1 MMSGSHVERLIA
13 DRTRMIA
20 HLRTLSD
27 GDAAR
32 PQWLNNLGNLSL
44 ALYDATG
51 DPSHLDEAVVWHG
64 AAWAD
69 SADGDPA
76 RAGYAANQATSH
88 LQRFRRRNEEDDL
101 TAARERILT
110 ALAITPDEH
119 EHRLGRLHTL
129 GNVLECLARERGDP
143 ADLDEAV
150 RVRDEAL
157 AAPSRGIPSRA
168 VLLTGAGNTVLLR
181 YHTRYD
187 PADLGAALAYHE
199 QALAAA
205 ESDGPRAAAR
215 TNLSTCHADRFQL
228 TGQPGDLAAGIEHAE
243 EALRLT
249 PEDAPERTA
258 RASNLASMLRSR
270 YDRLGDS
277 DDLDRAIELALK
289 ALSVPSAPGLTR
301 AALLGNLGAALHTC
315 HRHRGGS
322 NVLEQAVTFLRE
334 AVRLVPRPGDDLARW
349 KNNLGNA
356 LSSLYL
362 RDMDLRHLDEAI
374 SHLRGAVELTPG
386 PRHPHRA
393 ARLHNLAGSLH
404 RRVGSTGDLT
414 DLSEAINSYAAAAE
428 AAPAGE
434 RLFAAAN
441 AGLGAAL
448 GLRFALRG
456 NGEDLD
462 AAIHRLGLAL
472 AAVSPT
478 DPDRLTWLVNLA
490 GQLIRRFQHTRQ
502 RAALDQAIELLALAA
517 NATAQDHPYLP
528 LRLETYGR
536 ALAMRFEAYADPADG
551 DAAVIQCER
560 AERAARNPVDRGM
573 ALHVLG
579 DVLQARYERAGESA
593 DDLRRAGEALEKA
606 VRTLPA
612 AHPDHALTLRSLGI
626 AARFRAAARQDP
638 RVADRAVRLL
648 KRAAK
653 GGSRLG
659 RPDTVTLMELATAYR
674 VRSGLPD
681 DPERQQLNRIRSRRT
696 GRDALRAC
704 REEVLLQPSTADG
717 LAVTRRAAR
726 HAAAVISWCLEDEAV
741 TEAVEAMET
750 ARGMVHRAAMFTGS
764 AGDRLREAGHGDL
777 AARWEAEQAR
787 ALELRGASGRS
798 GAADAPDVEPVP
810 SQLRDEVVRVLTS
823 EEQRAAS
830 GLGAAYS
837 AGAVRAALAVAS
849 TDALVY
855 LLPGTTRR
863 SGYAVVLPREG
874 VPRRLVLDGFRAVPG
889 GKLSAYVET
898 YNRLLVATAAE
909 AEDGDDE
916 TDSQLGRQEVVDTWT
931 TALHELCDWAWE
943 AVMAPVLAAIRDLS
957 PAHGDAPP
965 RLVIVPTGHATLVP
979 WHAARAS
986 TGNGG
991 HRYAVE
997 EAVIGYAASAQLF
1010 CETARR
1016 GRSAMDGRALIIGN
1030 PTFSLQFAEA
1040 ETQQIHQLCYPAG
1053 RHIGPPRAAGDVRVT
1068 PDLVLSELS
1077 GPESAAFP
1085 VIHLACHGYAAA
1097 DPARSRLALADRRPL
1112 TVERLLAH
1120 GRTSRRSDAGP
1131 LVVLSACA
1139 SGMSTDDFDEMMTL
1153 ATAFLIAGASAAVG
1167 SLWIVDDRNTADLM
1181 TTFHHVLAS
1190 DRRDPLDALRAAQ
1203 IEMIEAGRQA
1213 APQPGRRS
1221 LGDPYCWAAFTHQGR

>member
-1 MMSGSHVERLIA
+1 MSGSHVERLII
-13 DRTRMIA
+13 DRARMIA
-20 HLRTLSD
+20 HVSTLRD

-51 DPSHLDEAVVWHG
+51 NPQHLDEAVVWHG

-69 SADGDPA
+69 AADGDPA

-88 LQRFRRRNEEDDL
+88 LRRFRQRYEEGDL
-101 TAARERILT
+101 ATAKERILT
-110 ALAITPDEH
+110 ALAMTPDEH
-119 EHRLGRLHTL
+119 EHRPGRLHIL

-150 RVRDEAL
+150 RVREEAL
-157 AAPSRGIPSRA
+157 AAPSCGTPSRA
-168 VLLTGAGNTVLLR
+168 VLLSGAGNTLQLR
-181 YHTRYD
+181 YSNRYD
-187 PADLGAALAYHE
+187 PADLDAALAYHE

-205 ESDGPRAAAR
+205 ESDDLRAAAR
-215 TNLSTCHADRFQL
+215 TNLSTCHDDRFQL
-228 TGQPGDLAAGIEHAE
+228 TGRPGDLAAGIEHAE

-249 PEDAPERTA
+249 PEDDSERTA
-258 RASNLASMLRSR
+258 RASNLATVLRLR
-270 YDRLGDS
+270 YDLHGDA
-277 DDLDRAIELALK
+277 DDLDRAIELALN
-289 ALSVPSAPGLTR
+289 ALSGSSARGLTR

-315 HRHRGGS
+315 HRHRGGAEA
-322 NVLEQAVTFLRE
+322 LDQAVTFLRE

-349 KNNLGNA
+349 KNSLGNA

-362 RDMDLRHLDEAI
+362 RDLDLRQLDEAI
-374 SHLRGAVELTPG
+374 SHLRGAVELTPS
-386 PRHPHRA
+386 PQHPHLA
-393 ARLHNLAGSLH
+393 VRLHNLAGSLH

-414 DLSEAINSYAAAAE
+414 DLSEAIDGYVAAVQ
-428 AAPAGE
+428 AAPAGQ

-462 AAIHRLGLAL
+462 AAVHRLGLAL

-478 DPDRLTWLVNLA
+478 DPDRPTWLVNLA
-490 GQLIRRFQHTRQ
+490 GQLIRRFQHTRK
-502 RAALDQAIELLALAA
+502 RASLDQAVELLALAT
-517 NATAQDHPYLP
+517 NATPQDHPYLS

-560 AERAARNPVDRGM
+560 AERAARNAVDRGT

-579 DVLQARYERAGESA
+579 DVLQARYERAGQSA

-612 AHPDHALTLRSLGI
+612 THPDHALTLRSLGI
-626 AARFRAAARQDP
+626 AIRFRAAARQDL
-638 RVADRAVRLL
+638 RAADQAVRLL

-653 GGSRLG
+653 SGSRLG

-681 DPERQQLNRIRSRRT
+681 DPERQRLDRIRSRRT
-696 GRDALRAC
+696 GRNALRAC
-704 REEVLLQPSTADG
+704 REEVMLQPSTADG
-717 LAVTRRAAR
+717 LAVTRRAA
-726 HAAAVISWCLEDEAV
+726 HHGAAVISWCLEDESV

-750 ARGMVHRAAMFTGS
+750 ARGLVHRAAMFTGS

-787 ALELRGASGRS
+787 AFELRRASGRG

-810 SQLRDEVVRVLTS
+810 SQLRDEVVRVLAS

-837 AGAVRAALAVAS
+837 AAAVRAALAGAAA
-849 TDALVY
+849 DALVY
-855 LLPGTTRR
+855 LLPGTAGRG
-863 SGYAVVLPREG
+863 GYAVVLPREG
-874 VPRRLVLDGFRAVPG
+874 APRRLVLHGFRAVPD

-909 AEDGDDE
+909 AQDGDDE
-916 TDSQLGRQEVVDTWT
+916 TDSQPDRQEVVDTWT
-931 TALHELCDWAWE
+931 AALHELCDWAWD

-957 PAHGDAPP
+957 TTPGDAPP
-965 RLVIVPTGHATLVP
+965 RLVIVPTGHAALVP
-979 WHAARAS
+979 WHAARTR
-986 TGNGG
+986 TGDGG

-997 EAVIGYAASAQLF
+997 EAVIDYAASAQLF

-1016 GRSAMDGRALIIGN
+1016 GRTAMDGRALIVGN
-1030 PTFSLQFAEA
+1030 PTFSLRFAEA
-1040 ETQQIHQLCYPAG
+1040 ETRQIHRLCYPTG
-1053 RHIGPPRAAGDVRVT
+1053 RYIGPPRAAGDVRVT

-1077 GPESAAFP
+1077 GSESAGYP

-1112 TVERLLAH
+1112 TVERLLAY
-1120 GRTSRRSDAGP
+1120 GRSSRRRDAGP

-1153 ATAFLIAGASAAVG
+1153 ATAFLIAGASGAVG

-1190 DRRDPLDALRAAQ
+1190 ERRDPLDALRAAQ
-1203 IEMIEAGRQA
+1203 IEMIEASRET
-1213 APQPGRRS
+1213 APPPGRRS

>member
-1 MMSGSHVERLIA
+1 MSGSHVERLIT

-20 HLRTLSD
+20 HLSTLRD

-51 DPSHLDEAVVWHG
+51 NLRHLDEAVVWHG

-88 LQRFRRRNEEDDL
+88 LQRFRQRNEEGDL

-110 ALAITPDEH
+110 ALAMTPDEH
-119 EHRLGRLHTL
+119 EHRPGRLHTL
-129 GNVLECLARERGDP
+129 GNVLECLTRERGDP

-157 AAPSRGIPSRA
+157 AAPSCGAPSRA
-168 VLLTGAGNTVLLR
+168 VLLTGAGNTVQLR

-205 ESDGPRAAAR
+205 ESDGLRAAAR

-249 PEDAPERTA
+249 PEGDPEGTA
-258 RASNLASMLRSR
+258 RASNLAFMLRSR
-270 YDRLGDS
+270 YDRLGDA
-277 DDLDRAIELALK
+277 DDLDRAIELALN
-289 ALSVPSAPGLTR
+289 ALSGSSARGFTR
-301 AALLGNLGAALHTC
+301 AALLGNLGAALHTS

-322 NVLEQAVTFLRE
+322 DALDQAVTFLRE

-374 SHLRGAVELTPG
+374 SHLRGAVELTPS
-386 PRHPHRA
+386 PRHPHLA

-404 RRVGSTGDLT
+404 RRVGSTGDFT
-414 DLSEAINSYAAAAE
+414 DLSEAINGYASAAE
-428 AAPAGE
+428 AAPAGQ

-441 AGLGAAL
+441 AGLGTAL

-462 AAIHRLGLAL
+462 AAIYRLGLAL

-490 GQLIRRFQHTRQ
+490 DQLIRRFQHTRE
-502 RAALDQAIELLALAA
+502 RASLDQAIELLVLAA
-517 NATAQDHPYLP
+517 NATAQDHPYLS

-551 DAAVIQCER
+551 DAAVVQCER
-560 AERAARNPVDRGM
+560 AERAARNAVDRGT

-612 AHPDHALTLRSLGI
+612 THPDHALTLRSLGI
-626 AARFRAAARQDP
+626 AIRFRAAARQDS
-638 RVADRAVRLL
+638 RAADRAVRLL

-653 GGSRLG
+653 SGSRLG

-681 DPERQQLNRIRSRRT
+681 DPERQRLNRIRSRRT

-704 REEVLLQPSTADG
+704 REEVMLQPSTADG
-717 LAVTRRAAR
+717 LVVTRRAAR
-726 HAAAVISWCLEDEAV
+726 HGAAVISWCLEDVAV

-750 ARGMVHRAAMFTGS
+750 ARGLVHWAAMFTGS
-764 AGDRLREAGHGDL
+764 AGDRLREARHGDL

-787 ALELRGASGRS
+787 AFELRRASGRS
-798 GAADAPDVEPVP
+798 GAADAPGIEPVP
-810 SQLRDEVVRVLTS
+810 SQLRDEVVRVLAS

-837 AGAVRAALAVAS
+837 ADAVRAALADAS
-849 TDALVY
+849 ADALVY
-855 LLPGTTRR
+855 LLPGTAGR

-874 VPRRLVLDGFRAVPG
+874 VPRRLVLDGFRAVSG
-889 GKLSAYVET
+889 GKLSTYVET
-898 YNRLLVATAAE
+898 YNRLLVATATE
-909 AEDGDDE
+909 AQDGDNDE
-916 TDSQLGRQEVVDTWT
+916 TGSQLDRQEVVDTWT
-931 TALHELCDWAWE
+931 AALHELCDWAWN
-943 AVMAPVLAAIRDLS
+943 AVMAPVLASIRDLS
-957 PAHGDAPP
+957 PAPGDAPP
-965 RLVIVPTGHATLVP
+965 RLVIVPTGHAALVP
-979 WHAARAS
+979 WHAARTR

-1016 GRSAMDGRALIIGN
+1016 GRPAMDGRALIVGN

-1040 ETQQIHQLCYPAG
+1040 ETRQIHRLCYPAG
-1053 RHIGPPRAAGDVRVT
+1053 RYIGPPRAAGDVRVT

-1120 GRTSRRSDAGP
+1120 GRASRRRDAGP

-1181 TTFHHVLAS
+1181 TTFHHVLTS

-1203 IEMIEAGRQA
+1203 IEMIEAGRRT
-1213 APQPGRRS
+1213 APPPGRRS